1 MTGESAI
8 VHLHVRQN
16 NDVTV
21 TAALTDP
28 SLPLVGGKQQPLDL
42 TGKVCHLVTKLS
54 RDVPDSDPSYH
65 SYTGTTLPP
74 PTAGITQFAV
84 PGTDLSTPAVT
95 WWRVDVTAS
104 GKTVTAQFGPWEVE
118 PV

>member
-1 MTGESAI
+1 
-8 VHLHVRQN
+8 
-16 NDVTV
+16 V

-42 TGKVCHLVTKLS
+42 TGKTCHFVTKLS

-65 SYTGTTLPP
+65 SYTGTNLSP
-74 PTAGITQFAV
+74 PTAGRCQFSI
-84 PGTDLSTPAVT
+84 PGTDLATSAVT
-95 WWRVDVTAS
+95 WWRIDVTAS

>member
-1 MTGESAI
+1 MAGESPI

-28 SLPLVGGKQQPLDL
+28 TLPLVAGHQQPLDM
-42 TGKVCHLVTKLS
+42 TGKTCRLATKLS
-54 RDVPDSDPSYH
+54 RDVPDSDPSFH
-65 SYTGTTLPP
+65 SYNGTVLPP
-74 PTAGITQFAV
+74 PTAGICQFAV
-84 PGTDLSTPAVT
+84 PGTDLATPAVT
-95 WWRVDVTAS
+95 WWRIDVTAS